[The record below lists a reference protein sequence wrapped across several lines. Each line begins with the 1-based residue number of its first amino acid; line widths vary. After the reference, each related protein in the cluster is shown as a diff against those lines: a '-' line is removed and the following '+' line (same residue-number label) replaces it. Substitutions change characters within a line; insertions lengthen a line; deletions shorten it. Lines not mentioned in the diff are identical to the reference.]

1 MADTP
6 HNEEESSK
14 EINHARSCSLRSAG
28 RALRGARRADHG
40 HDTHRHSGTARR
52 QDRRLDGTG
61 KLRTVPQVRLLRP
74 RLLRKREP
82 LETPSEVLR
91 VTLTSDRFHE
101 MSNRETRRT

>member
-1 MADTP
+1 MRFALQQKNWSPPAIKRSLSMADTP

-28 RALRGARRADHG
+28 CAFRGARRADHG

-61 KLRTVPQVRLLRP
+61 KLRTVPQVRLLRA
-74 RLLRKREP
+74 RLLRK
-82 LETPSEVLR
+82 L
-91 VTLTSDRFHE
+91 
-101 MSNRETRRT
+101 

>member
-1 MADTP
+1 RSLSMVDTP

-28 RALRGARRADHG
+28 RAFRGARRADHG

-61 KLRTVPQVRLLRP
+61 KLRTVPQVRLLRA
-74 RLLRKREP
+74 RLLRKLEP
-82 LETPSEVLR
+82 LETPSEGLKSR
-91 VTLTSDRFHE
+91 GRLTVSAR
-101 MSNRETRRT
+101 